1 MIIGLLIDIY
11 VIGIGTAE
19 HPGGAE
25 QPCGWGERGKPEAE
39 E

>member
-1 MIIGLLIDIY
+1 MMIGLLIDIY
-11 VIGIGTAE
+11 LGVGTAE

-25 QPCGWGERGKPEAE
+25 QPCGRGERGKPEAE